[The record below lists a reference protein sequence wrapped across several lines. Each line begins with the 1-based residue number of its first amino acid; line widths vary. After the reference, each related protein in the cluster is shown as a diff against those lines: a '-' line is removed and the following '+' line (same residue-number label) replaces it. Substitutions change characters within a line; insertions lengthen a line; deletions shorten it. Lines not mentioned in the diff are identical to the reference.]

1 MEREEIFE
9 KVRAIIANVIEEDKD
24 EISLD
29 SSLVDDLGIESVDL
43 VDISARIEEAFH
55 IEIGEGEL
63 WNLTE
68 FFTTDGMMK
77 HERITVRGAEALQK
91 CFGNDFQNIEPGT
104 CLVDIFSSIKVSFI
118 VDYLSKKLDPAQTV
132 SHAG

>member
-29 SSLVDDLGIESVDL
+29 SSLIDDLGIESVDL
-43 VDISARIEEAFH
+43 VDISAKIEEAFD

-77 HERITVRGAEALQK
+77 NERITVRGAEALQES
-91 CFGNDFQNIEPGT
+91 FGHDFQNIEPGT
-104 CLVDIFSSIKVSFI
+104 CIVDIFSAIKVSFI
-118 VDYLSKKLDPAQTV
+118 VDYLSQKLNQGGAVKQAV
-132 SHAG
+132 